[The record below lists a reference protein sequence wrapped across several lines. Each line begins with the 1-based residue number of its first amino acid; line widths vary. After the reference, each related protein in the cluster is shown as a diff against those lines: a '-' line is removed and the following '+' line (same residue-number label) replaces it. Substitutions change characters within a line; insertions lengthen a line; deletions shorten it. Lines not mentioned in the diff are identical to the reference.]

1 MKASHVVALFAVLI
15 AGPALAGQIE
25 DQVLAKEKALWIGFQ
40 KHDGELY
47 RKSVTADSVQIIT
60 NAAPI
65 VGRDAVVKSMTDP
78 DCTLKSFSL
87 ADEKAHRLAPNVIM
101 LTYVATQDGT
111 CGKETLVP
119 KIRSTAI
126 YVQENGEWLERYYQE
141 TPAK

>member
-1 MKASHVVALFAVLI
+1 MKASHLVALFAVSL
-15 AGPALAGQIE
+15 AGPVLAGQAE
-25 DQVLAKEKALWIGFQ
+25 DQVLAKEKALWVGFQ
-40 KHDGELY
+40 KHDAELY

-60 NAAPI
+60 NTAPV
-65 VGRDAVVKSMTDP
+65 VGRDAVVKSMVDP

-87 ADEKAHRLAPNVIM
+87 SEEKAHRLAPTVIM

-111 CGKETLVP
+111 CGKEKLVP
-119 KIRSTAI
+119 KVRSSAI